1 MFMLSKLK
9 TKEEGEDEGEE
20 IGEGEIEEGYVQ
32 KYLWKGGEERDD
44 KVGLHG
50 EVEVWWTSWM

>member
-32 KYLWKGGEERDD
+32 KYL
-44 KVGLHG
+44 
-50 EVEVWWTSWM
+50 